1 MTAVN
6 PSMRLRLV
14 CGCMTHS
21 FPDDRESTRGLID
34 KLTPPGS
41 PEEFLVA
48 AAQDIAGVGIWKW
61 DLRAERVMWS
71 VGLQKLY
78 GYEAGEFSGTVDA
91 FLGHLLPED
100 RDRVWGH
107 VQRSLQTLEPFAF
120 EERIRRTDGK
130 VRVLLSRG
138 QPYFAAPGNLRG
150 FMGVCHDVTEVGRAQ
165 EGLGTLEQRL
175 RSIVD
180 NTPSVITVK
189 DLDGFYMMVNQECAR
204 LLALS
209 PQDIV
214 RHKCTEIFPP
224 DLAATI
230 AEADHIA
237 ASRNE
242 HVYRDVEFQDR
253 VYTSVTFPLP
263 NGMGLPCATCTIA
276 TDISERS
283 EREAERLARDATQR
297 RIIMAIAENRLRCYA
312 QPIMPLGDKPPKWEL
327 LARLREDGSDLA
339 PPAWLP
345 DAEQADIVVEVDVW
359 MTAQAIKLAER
370 GWHVNVNW
378 SASTLCDERARR
390 R

>member
-138 QPYFAAPGNLRG
+138 QPYFDAPGNLRG
-150 FMGVCHDVTEVGRAQ
+150 LMGVCHDVTEIGRAQ

-214 RHKCTEIFPP
+214 RHKCTETFPP

-312 QPIMPLGDKPPKWEL
+312 QPIMPLRDKPP
-327 LARLREDGSDLA
+327 
-339 PPAWLP
+339 
-345 DAEQADIVVEVDVW
+345 
-359 MTAQAIKLAER
+359 
-370 GWHVNVNW
+370 
-378 SASTLCDERARR
+378 
-390 R
+390 